1 MSNICSSCE
10 GSGAK
15 AYKDLR
21 DPEIYEVDEQIR
33 IWCKHCTDDD
43 YTLI

>member
-10 GSGAK
+10 SSGAK

-21 DPEIYEVDEQIR
+21 DPEIYEVDEEIR
-33 IWCKHCTDDD
+33 IWCKDCTDDD